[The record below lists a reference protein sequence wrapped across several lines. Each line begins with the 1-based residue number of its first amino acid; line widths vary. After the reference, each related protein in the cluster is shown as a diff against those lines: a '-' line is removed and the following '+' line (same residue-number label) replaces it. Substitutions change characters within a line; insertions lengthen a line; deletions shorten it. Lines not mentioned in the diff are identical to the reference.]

1 MAIAAI
7 EPNIAWQD
15 HEGPRVAQ
23 TKGFDIIQC
32 DVCGF
37 RHILPLPDE
46 LKLERAYRE
55 LYYSEEKPAFLTHA
69 GEDQDWAE
77 LAQID
82 RLEIFE
88 NILGRDRR
96 RLLDIGSG
104 PGFFLQTAQARG
116 WQVLGIEP
124 SRQAAAHARSLG
136 VGVVEGF
143 FNAETAV
150 GLGAFDVVHMN
161 NVLEHVPNPAA
172 IIALT
177 RDVLRPG
184 GLLCIGV
191 PNDFSPFQIAASA
204 TSGTGEWWIAPSHH
218 LNYFDFD
225 SAATLLER
233 LGFRVIERTTSFPM
247 ELFLIMGEDYTK
259 DGTLGRAC
267 HKRRKRFDQALEAA
281 GLKETRRTFY
291 RALAN
296 AGLGREAV
304 LVAVKS

>member
-32 DVCGF
+32 DICGF

-46 LKLERAYRE
+46 LTLERAYRE
-55 LYYSEEKPAFLTHA
+55 LYYSEEKPAFLAHA

-88 NILGRDRR
+88 SILGRDRC
-96 RLLDIGSG
+96 RLLDIGAG
-104 PGFFLQTAQARG
+104 PGFFLKTAQARG

-204 TSGTGEWWIAPSHH
+204 VSGTGEWWIAPSHH
-218 LNYFDFD
+218 LNYFDFA
-225 SAATLLER
+225 SAATFLER
-233 LGFRVIERTTSFPM
+233 LGFRVVERTTSFPM

-259 DGTLGRAC
+259 DGALGRAC

-281 GLKETRRTFY
+281 GLKETRRTLY

-296 AGLGREAV
+296 AGLGREAI

>member
-1 MAIAAI
+1 M
-7 EPNIAWQD
+7 
-15 HEGPRVAQ
+15 
-23 TKGFDIIQC
+23 
-32 DVCGF
+32 
-37 RHILPLPDE
+37 
-46 LKLERAYRE
+46 
-55 LYYSEEKPAFLTHA
+55 
-69 GEDQDWAE
+69 
-77 LAQID
+77 
-82 RLEIFE
+82 
-88 NILGRDRR
+88 
-96 RLLDIGSG
+96 
-104 PGFFLQTAQARG
+104 
-116 WQVLGIEP
+116 
-124 SRQAAAHARSLG
+124 G

-161 NVLEHVPNPAA
+161 NVLEHIPNPAA

-204 TSGTGEWWIAPSHH
+204 NSGTGEWWIAPSHH
-218 LNYFDFD
+218 LNYFDFT
-225 SAATLLER
+225 SAATFLER
-233 LGFRVIERTTSFPM
+233 LGFRVVERTTSFPM

-259 DGTLGRAC
+259 DGALGRAC

-296 AGLGREAV
+296 AGLGREAI